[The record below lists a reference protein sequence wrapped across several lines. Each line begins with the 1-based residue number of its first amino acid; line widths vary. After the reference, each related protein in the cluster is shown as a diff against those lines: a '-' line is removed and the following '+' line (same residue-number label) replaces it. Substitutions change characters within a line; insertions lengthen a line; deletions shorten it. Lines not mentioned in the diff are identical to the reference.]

1 MRLRLT
7 RPPCANLG
15 FEMAETPQI
24 YVGTAGW
31 SYKDW
36 EGIVYPAQIKK
47 SQHPV
52 EFMARYFDVLEI
64 NTSFYGH
71 VKPEWGKLWSRMARA
86 VNPAFMFTAKLNRAF
101 THSPIPVMQS
111 TSADTIR
118 ATEEDERLA
127 REGFESLAAEG
138 TLGAVLIQFPISFK
152 NTGPNRM
159 HLDSVIEKFK
169 QFPLVVEVRHN
180 GWTNEGTL
188 RYFAEKG
195 VAFCNIDQPKLG
207 KAVAPSEHVTAPLGY
222 VRLHGR
228 NYDQWFDSDS
238 RNDRYNYLYTD
249 PELRGWKTRIDAIGE
264 KAQKT
269 FVIANNHFE
278 GKAAVNALQLK
289 SMISGKQVEVPD
301 TLLKKYWELGEIA
314 APSASSGGT
323 TTR

>member
-1 MRLRLT
+1 MT
-7 RPPCANLG
+7 DTAK
-15 FEMAETPQI
+15 I

-36 EGIVYPAQIKK
+36 EGVVYPAQIKK

-52 EFMARYFDVLEI
+52 EYLARYIDALEI

-71 VKPEWGKLWSRMARA
+71 IKPEWGKLWCRMARA
-86 VNPAFMFTAKLNRAF
+86 TNPEFLFTAKLNRAF
-101 THSPIPVMQS
+101 THSPIAVLES
-111 TSADTIR
+111 TSAETIH
-118 ATEEDERLA
+118 ATDEDERLA
-127 REGFESLAAEG
+127 REGLESIAIENM
-138 TLGAVLIQFPISFK
+138 LGAVLVQFPISFK
-152 NTGPNRM
+152 NTNPNRD

-180 GWTNEGTL
+180 SWTNEGTL
-188 RYFAEKG
+188 RYFAQKG

-207 KAVAPSEHVTAPLGY
+207 KAVGPSEHVTAPLAY

-249 PELRGWKTRIDAIGE
+249 AELRGWKTRVDAIAE

-269 FVIANNHFE
+269 FVIANNHFQ

-289 SMISGKQVEVPD
+289 SMVTGAPVKVPD
-301 TLLKKYWELGEIA
+301 TLLRRYWELGEIA
-314 APSASSGGT
+314 EPSASGVRSEPG
-323 TTR
+323 

>member
-1 MRLRLT
+1 MT
-7 RPPCANLG
+7 
-15 FEMAETPQI
+15 ETPQI

-52 EFMARYFDVLEI
+52 EYMARYVDVLEI

-71 VKPEWGKLWSRMARA
+71 IKPEWGKLWCRMARA
-86 VNPAFMFTAKLNRAF
+86 VNPQFLFTAKLNRTF
-101 THSPIPVMQS
+101 THSPIAVLES
-111 TSADTIR
+111 TSSETIR
-118 ATEEDERLA
+118 ASEEDERLA
-127 REGFESLAAEG
+127 KDGLASVAAENM
-138 TLGAVLIQFPISFK
+138 LGAVLAQFPISFK
-152 NTGPNRM
+152 NTNPNRDYLESM
-159 HLDSVIEKFK
+159 IERFK
-169 QFPLVVEVRHN
+169 EFPLVIEVRHSSWSN
-180 GWTNEGTL
+180 DGTL
-188 RYFAEKG
+188 RYFTEKE
-195 VAFCNIDQPKLG
+195 VAFCNIDQPRLG
-207 KAVAPSEHVTAPLGY
+207 KAVTPSEHVTAPVAY

-249 PELRGWKTRIDAIGE
+249 PELRGWKTRVDAIAE

-289 SMISGKQVEVPD
+289 SMITGRPVRVPE
-301 TLLKKYWELGEIA
+301 TLLKRYWELGEIA
-314 APSASSGGT
+314 EPVAATDGPAQASFEQL
-323 TTR
+323 

>member
-1 MRLRLT
+1 MPD
-7 RPPCANLG
+7 PPH
-15 FEMAETPQI
+15 I

-36 EGIVYPAQIKK
+36 EGIVYPAQLKK

-52 EFMARYFDVLEI
+52 EYLARYIDVLEI

-71 VKPEWGKLWSRMARA
+71 IKPEWGKLWSRMARS
-86 VNPAFMFTAKLNRAF
+86 VNPQFMFTAKLSRAF
-101 THSPIPVMQS
+101 THSPVAVLES

-118 ATEEDERLA
+118 VNEDDERLA
-127 REGFESLAAEG
+127 KEGLESLAVENM
-138 TLGAVLIQFPISFK
+138 LGAVLAQFPISFK
-152 NTGPNRM
+152 NTNANRDY
-159 HLDSVIEKFK
+159 LETVIEKFK
-169 QFPLVVEVRHN
+169 HFPLVVEVRHN

-188 RYFAEKG
+188 RYFAERG

-207 KAVAPSEHVTAPLGY
+207 KAITPSEHVTSTVGY

-228 NYDQWFDSDS
+228 NYEQWFDSDS

-249 PELRGWKTRIDAIGE
+249 PELKGWKTRIDTVAG

-289 SMISGKQVEVPD
+289 HLLTGERVRVPE
-301 TLLKKYWELGEIA
+301 TLLKRYWELGEIA
-314 APSASSGGT
+314 EKSS
-323 TTR
+323 

>member
-1 MRLRLT
+1 MSE
-7 RPPCANLG
+7 A
-15 FEMAETPQI
+15 PQI

-52 EFMARYFDVLEI
+52 GYLARYIDVLEI

-71 VKPEWGKLWSRMARA
+71 IKPEWGKLWSRMARG
-86 VNPAFMFTAKLNRAF
+86 VNPQFLFTAKLNRAF
-101 THSPIPVMQS
+101 THSPIAVLES
-111 TSADTIR
+111 TSADTIH
-118 ATEEDERLA
+118 ANPVDERLA
-127 REGFESLAAEG
+127 KEGLESLAVEN
-138 TLGAVLIQFPISFK
+138 TLGALLAQFPISFK
-152 NTGPNRM
+152 NTNANRDYM
-159 HLDSVIEKFK
+159 ESVIEKFK
-169 QFPLVVEVRHN
+169 HFPLVVEVRHN
-180 GWTNEGTL
+180 SWTNEGTL

-207 KAVAPSEHVTAPLGY
+207 KAITPSEHVTASIGY

-228 NYDQWFDSDS
+228 NYEQWFDSDS

-249 PELRGWKTRIDAIGE
+249 PELKGWKTRIDAIAG

-289 SMISGKQVEVPD
+289 HMLTGRAVAVPE
-301 TLLKKYWELGEIA
+301 TLLKRYWELGEIA
-314 APSASSGGT
+314 KI
-323 TTR
+323 

>member
-1 MRLRLT
+1 MNVLT
-7 RPPCANLG
+7 SG
-15 FEMAETPQI
+15 FRMPDAPHI

-36 EGIVYPAQIKK
+36 EGIVYPAQLKK

-52 EFMARYFDVLEI
+52 EYMARYVDVLEI

-71 VKPEWGKLWSRMARA
+71 IKPEWGKLWSRMARS
-86 VNPAFMFTAKLNRAF
+86 VNPHFIFTAKLNRAF
-101 THSPIPVMQS
+101 THSPIAVVES

-127 REGFESLAAEG
+127 KEGLESLAVENM
-138 TLGAVLIQFPISFK
+138 LGALLAQFPISFK
-152 NTGPNRM
+152 NTNSNRD
-159 HLDSVIEKFK
+159 HLESVIEKFK
-169 QFPLVVEVRHN
+169 QFPLVIEVRHN
-180 GWTNEGTL
+180 SWTNEGTL

-207 KAVAPSEHVTAPLGY
+207 KAIAPTEHVTSPLGY

-228 NYDQWFDSDS
+228 NYEQWFDSDS

-249 PELRGWKTRIDAIGE
+249 PELKHWKERIDTIAG

-289 SMISGKQVEVPD
+289 HMLTGRPVPVPD
-301 TLLKKYWELGEIA
+301 TLQKKYWELSEITGA
-314 APSASSGGT
+314 ATEKRES
-323 TTR
+323 

>member
-1 MRLRLT
+1 
-7 RPPCANLG
+7 
-15 FEMAETPQI
+15 MAENPVI

-52 EFMARYFDVLEI
+52 EYLARYIDVLEI

-71 VKPEWGKLWSRMARA
+71 IKPEWGKLWSRLARS
-86 VNPAFMFTAKLNRAF
+86 VNPQFVFTAKLNRAF
-101 THSPIPVMQS
+101 THSPIAVLES
-111 TSADTIR
+111 TSAETIR

-127 REGFESLAAEG
+127 KEGLASIAIENM
-138 TLGAVLIQFPISFK
+138 LGAVLAQFPISFK
-152 NTGPNRM
+152 NTNANRD
-159 HLDSVIEKFK
+159 HLESVIEKFK
-169 QFPLVVEVRHN
+169 QFPLVIEVRHN
-180 GWTNEGTL
+180 SWTNEGVL
-188 RYFAEKG
+188 RYFTEKG

-207 KAVAPSEHVTAPLGY
+207 QAIAPTEHVTSPLGY

-228 NYDQWFDSDS
+228 NYEQWFDSDS
-238 RNDRYNYLYTD
+238 RNDRYNYLYTE
-249 PELRGWKTRIDAIGE
+249 PELKRWKERIDTIAG

-289 SMISGKQVEVPD
+289 RMLTGRPVPVPE
-301 TLLKKYWELGEIA
+301 TLLKKYWELSEIR
-314 APSASSGGT
+314 GT
-323 TTR
+323 ADEKNGS